1 MTKPIS
7 ERPAPQTFFEQV
19 PVEVVTKAAIEKVPK
34 KHKAGNGKVVRE
46 PSARKTEPY
55 SVGAHRL
62 FAV

>member
-1 MTKPIS
+1 
-7 ERPAPQTFFEQV
+7 
-19 PVEVVTKAAIEKVPK
+19 VEVVKKAAIEKVSK